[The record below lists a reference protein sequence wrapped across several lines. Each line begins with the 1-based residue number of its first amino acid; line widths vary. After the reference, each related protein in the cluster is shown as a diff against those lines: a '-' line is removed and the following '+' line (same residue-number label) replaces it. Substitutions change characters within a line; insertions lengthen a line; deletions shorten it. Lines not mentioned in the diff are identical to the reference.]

1 MRVGTGSLLPSV
13 LLPLAGCGDGDR
25 DGGEDR
31 CRPVSSRPGDTDS
44 DTNSNSNNDFGN
56 NTHSN
61 TNSNVNRNSGR
72 ERD

>member
-1 MRVGTGSLLPSV
+1 MRVGTGLLLLSV
-13 LLPLAGCGDGDR
+13 LLPLAGCGDRDR

-31 CRPVSSRPGDTDS
+31 RRPELSRPGDT
-44 DTNSNSNNDFGN
+44 N
-56 NTHSN
+56 SN